1 MLQSIGRDLCPP
13 DSGLANVRAY
23 LALGSN
29 LGDRWQFLREAV
41 GALEEEVV
49 GVSHVYETDPVGGP
63 SGQGAYLNCVVG
75 LETAKTPHE
84 LLGVCRRLE
93 SAANRVRQER
103 DGPRTLD
110 VDVLL
115 VGDLKVHDADLTI
128 PHPRMWERWF
138 VLAPLSDLAP
148 ELVTQERPP
157 RLRYS
162 VRDIGPL
169 FPTLPF
175 VAAASAQS

>member
-1 MLQSIGRDLCPP
+1 M
-13 DSGLANVRAY
+13 
-23 LALGSN
+23 
-29 LGDRWQFLREAV
+29 
-41 GALEEEVV
+41 
-49 GVSHVYETDPVGGP
+49 
-63 SGQGAYLNCVVG
+63 
-75 LETAKTPHE
+75 
-84 LLGVCRRLE
+84 
-93 SAANRVRQER
+93 
-103 DGPRTLD
+103 
-110 VDVLL
+110 LL

-175 VAAASAQS
+175 LAAASAQS